1 MSQSHNDFQV
11 RSAVASDAKFIVDT
25 FDSTLP
31 YLASVGAGEMWGS
44 ESFSQRE
51 GFMDDIVETIQKV
64 EDRESDD
71 DTRRI
76 VIVERRDPTGADN
89 RVAAAM
95 IRDALPDHLHQR
107 PELAD
112 ELTQALPLL
121 YLEVL
126 IADHRAGPDRKGAG
140 AAVIQFMKRRAQASG
155 KCVLY
160 TDAWAGNA
168 RRLNRW
174 VFSILIER
182 ASVKAEARCRYYTN
196 LGFAEVGDFS
206 LTRKNGSTWTG
217 TLLRL
222 DLPES
227 AS

>member
-1 MSQSHNDFQV
+1 MSQKDNDLEV
-11 RSAVASDAKFIVDT
+11 RSAVAGDAKFIVDT

-44 ESFSQRE
+44 EPFSQRD
-51 GFMDDIVETIQKV
+51 GFMEDIVEAIQKV
-64 EDRESDD
+64 EDKEAD

-76 VIVERRDPTGADN
+76 LVVERRDPNGAEN

-107 PELAD
+107 PELA
-112 ELTQALPLL
+112 EEISKALPLL

-155 KCVLY
+155 KRVLY

-168 RRLNRW
+168 RRLNR
-174 VFSILIER
+174 
-182 ASVKAEARCRYYTN
+182 YYAD

-222 DLPES
+222 DLSRS
-227 AS
+227 AN